1 MLEREGDGILHPL
14 DGNRQRISG
23 KTFADDNLDP
33 ADLVCGA
40 PVTLA
45 EKFASKGGEF
55 QGFEVTIFGKIF

>member
-1 MLEREGDGILHPL
+1 MLKREGDGIFNPL
-14 DGNRQRISG
+14 DGNCQRISRE
-23 KTFADDNLDP
+23 TFADDNLDP

>member
-1 MLEREGDGILHPL
+1 MLLRDKGYGQGIHTHRGMLEREGDGILHPL

-23 KTFADDNLDP
+23 EAFADDNLDP

-45 EKFASKGGEF
+45 
-55 QGFEVTIFGKIF
+55 